1 MYVGICPH
9 HVLRPIHTV
18 VFTVLLQSM
27 RQSSGG
33 SKVPPP
39 PSMVAN
45 LLSAWVELEHEFMDV
60 YAEHKAVV
68 FAVYAIG
75 LIAGVCACVCVCVSH
90 QRHV

>member
-1 MYVGICPH
+1 
-9 HVLRPIHTV
+9 
-18 VFTVLLQSM
+18 M

-39 PSMVAN
+39 PSVVAN
-45 LLSAWVELEHEFMDV
+45 LLGAWVELEHEFMDV

-75 LIAGVCACVCVCVSH
+75 LIAGAFLAGC
-90 QRHV
+90 